1 MRGLMRLAAAALA
14 SGSLAACG
22 ALAPLPQ
29 PTTVAERL
37 AVFPTDGLPLSAPVT
52 IRWDGHQI
60 PFIEAA
66 DDGDAA
72 FALGLVHA
80 HLRLGQL
87 AVVRRIVQGRLSESA
102 GPFTIDLDHAI
113 RTLDFYR
120 GGDAILAAM
129 PATTRAWMDRY
140 VAGVNHYAER
150 MPAHAAPHEFAVL
163 ALEWEPWTAR
173 DSIALSRAAGV
184 DINWEVLL
192 ALLSIPDAGERDRLA
207 ARVLEGDAGGL
218 RVLAPMAGATGERP
232 ALARF
237 AGLAGMAGRSG
248 SNSVVVSG
256 ARSASGGA
264 LVANDPHLAFIFP
277 NAWMIAGLRSPSYA
291 MVGMMVPGT
300 PVFGF
305 GRSEH
310 IAWGGTNLRARS
322 SQFVDVSGLPA
333 GEITTIRHR
342 IGVRLWPTV
351 ERKSR
356 MTAFGPVLSDLDLLA
371 GAEGTF
377 AVRWAGHEVTDE
389 TTALLA
395 AMRARDVGAFRTAMA
410 GFAFP
415 PQTFLAADSAG
426 RIAKVVAARVPARD
440 PANGFDIIA
449 SPERST
455 ADWARRWTGADLP
468 ARSDPPEGFF
478 ASANDRPAPDG
489 DRPFGGVFPQD
500 ERIRRLT
507 ALVSGLD
514 RPTLDDLARIQIDV
528 VSPVA
533 LTVVEAL
540 RDDLAALPATGPG
553 ERAALAMLLGWDGAY
568 GAASA
573 APAVFETLLTALAPE
588 VYRRLGRPGDEAL
601 HERLGRLA
609 PFLAEDFGR
618 LSPQDRREALEGA
631 LAAAGR
637 AAERGTVWGDLHRL
651 RIGHVLA
658 AAPVLGSRYVLDT
671 VPVSGGRETVLKTAH
686 PTTDQPHLTM
696 FGAQARHLSDMA
708 DPDANR
714 FVLLGGQDGWIG
726 SASFADQ
733 AGPFL
738 DGTAITVPL
747 SPAAVAKA
755 FPQAM
760 RLRPAAP

>member
-1 MRGLMRLAAAALA
+1 MRRLIRLAAAALA
-14 SGSLAACG
+14 SGLLAACG
-22 ALAPLPQ
+22 AIAPLPK

-37 AVFPTDGLPLSAPVT
+37 SVFPTDGLPLSAPATV
-52 IRWDGHQI
+52 RWDERQI
-60 PFIEAA
+60 PFIEAD

-102 GPFTIDLDHAI
+102 GPFTVDLDHAI

-129 PATTRAWMDRY
+129 PATTRSWMDRY

-163 ALEWEPWTAR
+163 ALDWEPWTAR

-184 DINWEVLL
+184 DINWEALL
-192 ALLSIPDAGERDRLA
+192 ALLSIPDADKRDRLA
-207 ARVLEGDAGGL
+207 MRVLEGDAGGL
-218 RVLAPMAGATGERP
+218 RALAPVAGVEGERP

-237 AGLAGMAGRSG
+237 ARLAGMAGRSG

-291 MVGMMVPGT
+291 VVGMMVPGT

-310 IAWGGTNLRARS
+310 VAWGGTNLRARS

-333 GEITTIRHR
+333 DAVTTVRHG
-342 IGVRLWPTV
+342 IAVRLWPTV
-351 ERKSR
+351 ERTSR
-356 MTAFGPVLSDLDLLA
+356 MTAFGPILSDLDLLA
-371 GAEGTF
+371 GTQGSF
-377 AVRWAGHEVTDE
+377 AVRWSGHEATDE

-395 AMRARDVGAFRTAMA
+395 AMRARDVGEFRTAMA

-426 RIAKVVAARVPARD
+426 RIANVIAARVPARD

-449 SPERST
+449 SPAQSE
-455 ADWARRWTGADLP
+455 ADWAERWTGADLP
-468 ARSDPPEGFF
+468 AKADPPEGFF

-489 DRPFGGVFPQD
+489 ARPFGGFFPQD
-500 ERIRRLT
+500 ERIRRLN
-507 ALVSGLD
+507 ALVGGLA
-514 RPTLDDLARIQIDV
+514 RPDLDDLARIQLDV

-533 LTVVEAL
+533 LAVVDAL
-540 RDDLAALPATGPG
+540 RDDLASLPATAPG
-553 ERAALAMLLGWDGAY
+553 ERAARAMLLDWDGAY
-568 GAASA
+568 DAAA
-573 APAVFETLLTALAPE
+573 PAPAVFETLLTALAPE
-588 VYRRLGRPGDEAL
+588 VYRRLGRPGDDAL

-609 PFLAEDFGR
+609 PFLAEDVAR
-618 LSPQDRREALEGA
+618 LSPHDRREALEGA
-631 LAAAGR
+631 LAAAGPV
-637 AAERGTVWGDLHRL
+637 AERGTVWGDLHRL

-686 PTTDQPHLTM
+686 PTTDRPHLTM

-733 AGPFL
+733 AVPFL
-738 DGTAITVPL
+738 EGAAITVPL
-747 SPAAVAKA
+747 SPAAVARA
-755 FPQAM
+755 FPQTM
-760 RLRPAAP
+760 RLRPEAP

>member
-1 MRGLMRLAAAALA
+1 MDRLIRRVVAAAVLAL
-14 SGSLAACG
+14 LAACG
-22 ALAPLPQ
+22 TLTALPA
-29 PTTVAERL
+29 PTTVPERL
-37 AVFPTDGLPLSAPVT
+37 AVFPTDGLPLSGPVT
-52 IRWDGHQI
+52 IRWDDYQI

-80 HLRLGQL
+80 HLRLGQM

-120 GGDAILAAM
+120 GGEAILAAM
-129 PATTRAWMDRY
+129 PPATRAWMDRY

-150 MPAHAAPHEFAVL
+150 MPRRARPHEFAVL
-163 ALEWEPWTAR
+163 ALDWEPWTAR

-184 DINWEVLL
+184 DINWEVLI
-192 ALLSIPDAGERDRLA
+192 ALLSIPDPDQRDRLA

-218 RVLAPMAGATGERP
+218 RVLGAVAGVSGERP

-277 NAWMIAGLRSPSYA
+277 NAWLITGLRSPSYA

-322 SQFVDVSGLPA
+322 SQFVDVSGLPDD
-333 GEITTIRHR
+333 EITTLRHR
-342 IGVRLWPTV
+342 IAVRLWPTV
-351 ERKSR
+351 ERTSR
-356 MTAFGPVLSDLDLLA
+356 MTAFGPILSDLDLLA
-371 GAEGTF
+371 GTEGSF
-377 AVRWAGHEVTDE
+377 AVRWAGHEATDE

-395 AMRARDVGAFRTAMA
+395 AMQARDIGAFRTAMA

-415 PQTFLAADSAG
+415 PQTFLAADSTG
-426 RIAKVVAARVPARD
+426 HIAKVIAARVPARD
-440 PANGFDIIA
+440 PANGFDIVA
-449 SPERST
+449 SPAQSA
-455 ADWARRWTGADLP
+455 ADWAVQWSGADLP
-468 ARSDPPEGFF
+468 TRQDPPDGFF

-500 ERIRRLT
+500 ERIRRLN
-507 ALVSGLD
+507 ALVGGLA
-514 RPTLDDLARIQIDV
+514 RPSLDDLARIQLDV
-528 VSPVA
+528 VSPVSLA
-533 LTVVEAL
+533 VIAAL
-540 RDDLAALPATGPG
+540 RDDLAALRAAGPG
-553 ERAALAMLLGWDGAY
+553 EQAARAMLLGWDGAY
-568 GAASA
+568 DATAP

-588 VYRRLGRPGDEAL
+588 VYRRLGHPGQEAL

-609 PFLAEDFGR
+609 PFLAEDIAR
-618 LSPQDRREALEGA
+618 LSPQDRRDALETA
-631 LAAAGR
+631 LATAGR
-637 AAERGTVWGDLHRL
+637 VVEGSTLWGDLHRL

-686 PTTDQPHLTM
+686 PTTDQPHLTL

-726 SASFADQ
+726 SSSFADQ
-733 AGPFL
+733 AAPFL
-738 DGTAITVPL
+738 AGQTIAVPL
-747 SPAAVAKA
+747 TPDAVARA
-755 FPQAM
+755 FPHAM
-760 RLRPAAP
+760 RLEAGQ